1 LIHCS
6 SAVLNQGFKMLY
18 LYHSKAG
25 EVSLTLEG
33 DDHRYIFKVRRHKL
47 DDTLYLRNLEDGLL
61 HRYLITFMDK
71 RSVVLALQ
79 ESSTLEVKAEQQL
92 HIGWC
97 IIDPRSVEK
106 VLPTLNEMGVDKIT
120 FIYCKRSQKSFKIDF
135 KRLEKILLNS
145 SQQSGRSQMMT
156 LEMCEGLET
165 FLEKNPSAKMLN
177 FSETNF
183 ISSSDIDTIAIGC
196 EGGFTDDEVALFKKE
211 NIVGF
216 DTPLVLKSE
225 SAVCAVASKVLL

>member
-1 LIHCS
+1 
-6 SAVLNQGFKMLY
+6 VLY
-18 LYHSKAG
+18 LYNAQAG
-25 EVSLTLEG
+25 VSSLTLEG

-61 HRYLITFMDK
+61 HRYLITFIDK
-71 RSVVLALQ
+71 RSVMLALQ
-79 ESSTLEVKAEQQL
+79 ESSTLEVKAKQQL

-97 IIDPRSVEK
+97 IIDPKNVEK
-106 VLPTLNEMGVDKIT
+106 VLPTLNEMGVEKIT

-145 SQQSGRSQMMT
+145 SQQSGRSQMMQLDT
-156 LEMCEGLET
+156 MKNLED
-165 FLEKNPSAKMLN
+165 FLEKYPTSKMLN
-177 FSETNF
+177 FSENNF
-183 ISSSDIDTIAIGC
+183 VSSVTFDTIVIGC
-196 EGGFTDDEVALFKKE
+196 EGGFHDEEVTLFKPE

-225 SAVCAVASKVLL
+225 SAVCAVASKKLL